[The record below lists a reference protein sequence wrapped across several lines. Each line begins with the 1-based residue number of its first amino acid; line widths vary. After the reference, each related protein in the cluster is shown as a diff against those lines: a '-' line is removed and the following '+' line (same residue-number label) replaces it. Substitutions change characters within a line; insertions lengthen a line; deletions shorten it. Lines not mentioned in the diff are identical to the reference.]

1 MQLKQDNV
9 FGTQILTNWN
19 GYQLLGIRNKPA
31 GTDFDIS
38 LDYLSKRGFGY
49 GGSFTYDREDMFG
62 IPGHVAGLA
71 DFWGIQDQGVDDLGQ
86 GRIGRPARSSPTA
99 IASSG
104 STAKC
109 SPTIS
114 NSARN
119 SAGSATGTSSRNT
132 TRASGTN

>member
-1 MQLKQDNV
+1 M
-9 FGTQILTNWN
+9 LTNWN
-19 GYQLLGIRNKPA
+19 GYQLLGIRNKPK
-31 GTDFDIS
+31 GTDFDVS

-49 GGSFTYDREDMFG
+49 GGTFTYDRADMFG

-71 DFWGIQDQGVDDLGQ
+71 DFWGIQDQASTP
-86 GRIGRPARSSPTA
+86 RPVPHDRSARSSPTA

-104 STAKC
+104 NTAKC

-119 SAGSATGTSSRNT
+119 SAGSATGTSWRNT